1 MKSML
6 IFKFPYAS
14 QYGGGE
20 KHTLDV
26 CDAVYGR
33 GGRVFFVGSCSVLLQ
48 EFHKRGW
55 PARKWYAGKEP
66 VALWSLL
73 VFPITAIFAWLGML
87 CILVAYRLHQKTT
100 IVYCLTLTE
109 KVLITPWARLLGMK
123 VIWAEHVTPGRWLR
137 LNPLRSLFI
146 LWAPLVTIVVISQNI
161 YRQLR
166 SLGVPA
172 SPITLVYNGINLEP
186 YRDFQRRTFHWS
198 KQFLVGTIG
207 RLEPE
212 KGQVYLLRAFQMF
225 LSMVPH
231 ARLLFAGDGSQ
242 RGPLEWLA
250 RQLGIERSVQFVG
263 FQPPEHI
270 PRWLMSFDCF
280 VLPSTVRESFGIV
293 LLEALA
299 AQCPVIASNLG
310 GIPEIIQHNSNGLLV
325 PPADTEALFQ
335 ALLTVY
341 QHPDGAQER
350 SENGLQMVE
359 ERFSL
364 PVMQQHM
371 MELMGL

>member
-1 MKSML
+1 MKSIL

-26 CDAVYGR
+26 CDAAFAR
-33 GGRVFFVGSCSVLLQ
+33 GCHVFFVGSCSVLLQ
-48 EFHKRGW
+48 EFRKRGW
-55 PARKWYAGKEP
+55 PAHKWYAGKEP

-73 VFPITAIFAWLGML
+73 VFPITAIPAWLGML
-87 CILVAYRLHQKTT
+87 GILVAYRVRRKTK

-123 VIWAEHVTPGRWLR
+123 VIWVEHVAPGRWLR
-137 LNPLRSLFI
+137 LNPLRLLYI
-146 LWAPLVTIVVISQNI
+146 LCAPLAAIVVISQNI
-161 YRQLR
+161 YRELR
-166 SLGVPA
+166 KLTVSASSL
-172 SPITLVYNGINLEP
+172 TLIYNGVDLNP

-212 KGQVYLLRAFQMF
+212 KGQAYLLRAFQTF

-231 ARLLFAGDGSQ
+231 ARLLMAGDGSQ

-270 PRWLMSFDCF
+270 PKWLMSFDCF
-280 VLPSTVRESFGIV
+280 ALPSTVRESFGIV

-299 AQCPVIASNLG
+299 AQCPVVASNLG
-310 GIPEIIQHNSNGLLV
+310 GIPEIIQHNVNGLLV

-335 ALLTVY
+335 ALLAVY

-350 SENGLQMVE
+350 AENGRRTVE

-364 PVMQQHM
+364 SMMQEHM
-371 MELMGL
+371 MELMGV